1 MADPATEIERLRSEI
16 RHHEE
21 RYYVHD
27 SPEVSDAEFDRLLHE
42 LERLEAENPDLV
54 KSD

>member
-1 MADPATEIERLRSEI
+1 MARDLSLRVQALREQL

-27 SPEVSDAEFDRLLHE
+27 APEISDAEFDALMRE
-42 LERLEAENPDLV
+42 LRDIETAH
-54 KSD
+54 